1 MNTENTML
9 FEITQTQKR
18 TIGEIFYD
26 PIYMKYW
33 NQANINSNPNP
44 NPGGSDG
51 KESTYNA
58 VDLVRLLGRE
68 DPLGEGMA
76 THSSILA

>member
-1 MNTENTML
+1 MPVKEARA
-9 FEITQTQKR
+9 K
-18 TIGEIFYD
+18 GHIFYD

-33 NQANINSNPNP
+33 NQANINSNLNPNP

-58 VDLVRLLGRE
+58 GDLVRLLGRE
-68 DPLGEGMA
+68 DPLGEG
-76 THSSILA
+76 